1 MTDYESNFRH
11 PFLVSL
17 DNRVRM
23 LRARRGLTCRAAQLQ
38 RAHGQIAE
46 MFAENSGEAARIRRI
61 ALVGLRGAGKSTR
74 GKLLTKDFGWPFIEL
89 SREIEK
95 YAGSNITEI
104 QSLHGANAYRS
115 YETRAI

>member
-1 MTDYESNFRH
+1 MLLCLYGFVWDLRSFGSSLQGFRSD
-11 PFLVSL
+11 FVLFVWYYF
-17 DNRVRM
+17 
-23 LRARRGLTCRAAQLQ
+23 G
-38 RAHGQIAE
+38 
-46 MFAENSGEAARIRRI
+46 FAWI
-61 ALVGLRGAGKSTR
+61 LL
-74 GKLLTKDFGWPFIEL
+74 LLTEDFGWPFIEL